1 MEESESMTVLKVR
14 TWSLMLA
21 TIALAPLTAAGQI
34 TDSFEDLPGI
44 LKGGPSVVVPSDGR
58 DRTTK
63 GKIVHVSET
72 SLALAPKRAG

>member
-1 MEESESMTVLKVR
+1 
-14 TWSLMLA
+14 
-21 TIALAPLTAAGQI
+21 
-34 TDSFEDLPGI
+34 
-44 LKGGPSVVVPSDGR
+44 VPSDGR